1 MKYAKYAWWGLV
13 FSLLGTLLLFTGCH
27 GVSVPENFQTV
38 SVTPHRAEVSWQ
50 ESPGAESYQVEIV
63 AENGLTLPVQ
73 TTQSTSL
80 TLDDL
85 SADTSYTL
93 TLTALQGDSQSDPAQ
108 LTVKT
113 LPISVG
119 TVTGAEAVVSEEN
132 PLEYTISWQPYQ
144 TVETNADG
152 TAPTVSYALYEST
165 KEDVGYQLV
174 SGDLTETSRTLT
186 GTKELCRRYYK
197 VCPVLTVDGKQFTG
211 SLCEQPALVTTGLRN
226 DLTVSAQATSS
237 HSILEVSW
245 TPYDTS
251 RLDSALENPTV
262 SYTLYGAYTEDGE
275 YEQLASGL
283 TDTTWEERG
292 LLGDMTRYYKV
303 AVTVTA
309 GDLSVTTAPSAQ
321 AAGAT
326 TPLSPAQQEA
336 QQEQQ
341 QSDQPVEETTAQP
354 SSEQSDTPQTPQE
367 SEPVSPQPPE
377 ETPSEPS
384 EPDDTNPDS
393 EAVKLLQAQVVAQQI
408 AQEINAN
415 YTGRSDLDKVSAAAE
430 MVAEYCR
437 QGTESDSQDS
447 ATAYGVFIKGEYSS
461 AGATRALGMVLDYLG
476 YSWTHINADTPNH
489 QWCELT
495 MDGQSGWAD
504 GQSGTAGYGSIH

>member
-1 MKYAKYAWWGLV
+1 MKYAKHAWWGLV

-27 GVSVPENFQTV
+27 GVSAPENFQTV

-63 AENGLTLPVQ
+63 AENGLTLPTQ

-119 TVTGAEAVVSEEN
+119 TVTGAEAVLSEEN

-152 TAPTVSYALYEST
+152 TVPTVSYALYEST
-165 KEDVGYQLV
+165 QQDVGYQLV

-226 DLTVSAQATSS
+226 DLTVTAQATSS

-245 TPYDTS
+245 TPYDPA
-251 RLDSALENPTV
+251 RLDSALESPSV
-262 SYTLYGAYTEDGE
+262 SYTLYGAYTADGE

-309 GDLSVTTAPSAQ
+309 GELSMTTAPSAV
-321 AAGAT
+321 AASAT

-341 QSDQPVEETTAQP
+341 QPIQQPTQTAQP
-354 SSEQSDTPQTPQE
+354 SQNQQSQTPQTPQE
-367 SEPVSPQPPE
+367 PVTPQPPE
-377 ETPSEPS
+377 ETPSQPS
-384 EPDDTNPDS
+384 EPADTTPDS
-393 EAVKLLQAQVVAQQI
+393 EAVKLIQAQVVAEQI

-430 MVAEYCR
+430 IVAGYCR
-437 QGTESDSQDS
+437 QGTASDSQDS

-461 AGATRALGMVLDYLG
+461 AGATRALGLVLDCLG
-476 YSWTHINADTPNH
+476 YSWQHINAGTSNY
-489 QWCELT
+489 QWCQLT
-495 MDGQSGWAD
+495 MDGQTGWAD
-504 GQSGTAGYGSIH
+504 GQSGTAGYGSVH

>member
-1 MKYAKYAWWGLV
+1 MKYAKHAWWGLV

-27 GVSVPENFQTV
+27 GVSAPENFQTV

-63 AENGLTLPVQ
+63 AENGLTLPTQ

-119 TVTGAEAVVSEEN
+119 TVTGAEAVLSEEN

-152 TAPTVSYALYEST
+152 TVPTVSYALYEST
-165 KEDVGYQLV
+165 QQDVGYQLV
-174 SGDLTETSRTLT
+174 SGDLTETTRTLT

-226 DLTVSAQATSS
+226 DLTVTARATSS

-245 TPYDTS
+245 TPYDPA
-251 RLDSALENPTV
+251 RLDSALESPSV
-262 SYTLYGAYTEDGE
+262 SYTLYGAYTADGE

-309 GDLSVTTAPSAQ
+309 GELSMTTAPSAV
-321 AAGAT
+321 AASAT

-341 QSDQPVEETTAQP
+341 QPVQQPTQTEQP
-354 SSEQSDTPQTPQE
+354 SQNQQSQTPQTPQE
-367 SEPVSPQPPE
+367 PVTPQPPE
-377 ETPSEPS
+377 ETPSQPS
-384 EPDDTNPDS
+384 EPADTTPDS
-393 EAVKLLQAQVVAQQI
+393 EAVKLIQAQVVAEQI

-415 YTGRSDLDKVSAAAE
+415 YTSRSDLDKVSAAAE
-430 MVAEYCR
+430 IVAGYCR
-437 QGTESDSQDS
+437 QGTASDSQDS

-461 AGATRALGMVLDYLG
+461 AGATRALGLVLDCLG
-476 YSWTHINADTPNH
+476 YSWQHINAGTSNY
-489 QWCELT
+489 QWCQLT
-495 MDGQSGWAD
+495 MDGQTGWAD
-504 GQSGTAGYGSIH
+504 GQSGTAGYGSVH

>member
-1 MKYAKYAWWGLV
+1 MKYAKHAWWGLV

-27 GVSVPENFQTV
+27 GVSAPENFQTV

-63 AENGLTLPVQ
+63 AENGLTLPTQ

-119 TVTGAEAVVSEEN
+119 TVTGAEAVLSEEN

-152 TAPTVSYALYEST
+152 TVPTVSYALYEST
-165 KEDVGYQLV
+165 QQDVGYQLV

-226 DLTVSAQATSS
+226 DLTVTAQATSS

-245 TPYDTS
+245 TPYDPA
-251 RLDSALENPTV
+251 RLDSALESPSV
-262 SYTLYGAYTEDGE
+262 SYTLYGAYTADGE

-309 GDLSVTTAPSAQ
+309 GELSMTTAPSAV
-321 AAGAT
+321 AASAT

-341 QSDQPVEETTAQP
+341 QPTQQPTQTAQP
-354 SSEQSDTPQTPQE
+354 SQNQQSQTPQTPQE
-367 SEPVSPQPPE
+367 PVTPQPPE
-377 ETPSEPS
+377 ETPSQPS
-384 EPDDTNPDS
+384 EPADTTPDS
-393 EAVKLLQAQVVAQQI
+393 EAVKLIQAQVVAEQI

-430 MVAEYCR
+430 IVAGYCR
-437 QGTESDSQDS
+437 QGTASDSQDS

-461 AGATRALGMVLDYLG
+461 AGATRALGLVLDCLG
-476 YSWTHINADTPNH
+476 YSWQHINAGTSNY
-489 QWCELT
+489 QWCQLT
-495 MDGQSGWAD
+495 MDGQVGWAD
-504 GQSGTAGYGSIH
+504 GQSGTAGYGSVH